1 MTAREQK
8 PEGEQKCRGNFENFA
23 FPATQSI
30 RAPRSGWR
38 APPRYSLGKRTTALV
53 RNSNLAPCYHSRS
66 RDRLGT
72 TTIRAV
78 AQPARH
84 KSSNARSTARV
95 QVQSQMDCSCGYHG
109 E

>member
-1 MTAREQK
+1 MTARKQK
-8 PEGEQKCRGNFENFA
+8 PEGEQKCRGKFENFA
-23 FPATQSI
+23 CPATQSI
-30 RAPRSGWR
+30 RVPRSEWR

-53 RNSNLAPCYHSRS
+53 RNSNLARCYRCRS

-84 KSSNARSTARV
+84 KSSNAHSTARV
-95 QVQSQMDCSCGYHG
+95 QVQSPMDSACGYHG